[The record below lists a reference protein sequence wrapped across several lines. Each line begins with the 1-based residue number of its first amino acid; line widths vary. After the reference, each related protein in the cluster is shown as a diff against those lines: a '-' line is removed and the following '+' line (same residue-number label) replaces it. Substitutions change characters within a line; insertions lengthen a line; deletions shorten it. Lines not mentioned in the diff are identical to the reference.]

1 MGVRSPKNPVNSPEP
16 EAADN
21 RVKRPPGILSPDPAP
36 SRSPLVGWAMAVA
49 MVAYAAFIHHG
60 LGGTEMGRIHSFWQP
75 TSFLRETEWVDE
87 NLESWIHGL
96 FVFGPP
102 AILGLALL
110 VYATR
115 SAVARA
121 IGICSLSCV
130 VIMIFYGLSSA
141 LQVWE
146 FFHWRASVVILVT
159 GVALGLT
166 LSSPLLVERG
176 LRLPL
181 LWQAVLYLPIFF
193 AIVSVIRNATGSDEN
208 LAFNFSP
215 WPAIPLV
222 ALEVGA
228 YGLCGLMLGLSLG
241 LGGAGLVKRRSW
253 LRWLWLV
260 AGCLFPVFWLRAR
273 FPQFGG
279 EFGVWVVAAYA
290 GIMALLF
297 LTRSSEPGQERVRR
311 AGLLLL
317 GSCLVV
323 LPLFVGRALTD
334 SDYAVTRHI
343 RAQAIIDALARY
355 YEDEEAYPE
364 NLAALTQG
372 KYIDSLPE
380 PRIGFAIF
388 SDLGW
393 LEPQAFEYR
402 NLGPNYVLEFSAT
415 AWAMCSYNPPWDIDE
430 DEEEEEDWED
440 LGGAWSC
447 PADRPDLW

>member
-1 MGVRSPKNPVNSPEP
+1 M
-16 EAADN
+16 
-21 RVKRPPGILSPDPAP
+21 KRPPGILSPDPPP
-36 SRSPLVGWAMAVA
+36 SRLPLLGWATALA

-60 LGGTEMGRIHSFWQP
+60 LGGTEMGRIHSPWQP
-75 TSFLRETEWVDE
+75 TAFLRETEWVDE

-96 FVFGPP
+96 AVFASP

-166 LSSPLLVERG
+166 LSSPLLAERG
-176 LRLPL
+176 LRLRAH
-181 LWQAVLYLPIFF
+181 WQALLYLPIFF
-193 AIVSVIRNATGSDEN
+193 AIVAVIRNSTGSDEN

-222 ALEVGA
+222 GLEIGA

-241 LGGAGLVKRRSW
+241 LGGSGLTKRRPW
-253 LRWLWLV
+253 LRWLWLA
-260 AGCLFPVFWLRAR
+260 AGCLFPVFWVRAR
-273 FPQFGG
+273 FPQF
-279 EFGVWVVAAYA
+279 ETESAIGVVVVSAS
-290 GIMALLF
+290 ITALLF
-297 LTRSSEPGQERVRR
+297 LTRSSEPEQERVRR

-317 GSCLVV
+317 GSCLVF

-334 SDYAVTRHI
+334 ADYALTRHV
-343 RAQAIIDALARY
+343 RAQAIIDALAQY
-355 YEDEEAYPE
+355 YEDEKAYPE
-364 NLAALTQG
+364 SLTELIEG
-372 KYIDSLPE
+372 EYIDSLPD
-380 PRIGFAIF
+380 PRIGFEIF

-430 DEEEEEDWED
+430 EEEEEEDWED